1 MDHETVVI
9 VGNTKD
15 AAEFIDGKYDSVG
28 RSGRRSC
35 RHRCLVGNAAIVG
48 VRVGDEHIGSI
59 TVHHG
64 LGRRGM
70 AVLVIHDIYF
80 MMLMMAVCFMHTR
93 FPKHQRRIK
102 YMNSNNDDDDDGEA
116 VAIQLFVVVVLIC
129 LLPPRTKRR

>member
-1 MDHETVVI
+1 MDRETVMI

-35 RHRCLVGNAAIVG
+35 RRCLVGNAAVVG
-48 VRVGDEHIGSI
+48 GRVGDEHIGSI

-70 AVLVIHDIYF
+70 AVLVIHDIFYDVDDGF
-80 MMLMMAVCFMHTR
+80 AFMHTR

-102 YMNSNNDDDDDGEA
+102 YMNSNNDDDDDDDGEA
-116 VAIQLFVVVVLIC
+116 VVIQLFVVVVLIC
-129 LLPPRTKRR
+129 LLPPTTKR

>member
-1 MDHETVVI
+1 MDRETVMI

-35 RHRCLVGNAAIVG
+35 RRCLVGNAAVVG

-70 AVLVIHDIYF
+70 AVLVIHDKFYDVDDGF
-80 MMLMMAVCFMHTR
+80 AFMHTR

-102 YMNSNNDDDDDGEA
+102 YMNSNNDDDDDDGEA

-129 LLPPRTKRR
+129 LLPPRTKR

>member
-1 MDHETVVI
+1 MDRETVMI

-35 RHRCLVGNAAIVG
+35 RRCLVGNAAVVG

-70 AVLVIHDIYF
+70 AVLVIHDIFYD
-80 MMLMMAVCFMHTR
+80 V
-93 FPKHQRRIK
+93 
-102 YMNSNNDDDDDGEA
+102 DDG
-116 VAIQLFVVVVLIC
+116 C
-129 LLPPRTKRR
+129 LLYAHSLSKTSTKNKIYEFK